1 VDLRALRVVVA
12 IAEEGSVTRGA
23 KVLHQSSSAVSHT
36 LLGLEAELGVDLFHR
51 LPQGMALTDAG
62 QAFVAAAR
70 RALHEADVAR
80 GSVDAIKGLLSGHV
94 RVATVFWF
102 ETPLA
107 DLVGEFCR
115 RHPDV
120 IVSVSAPDTT
130 DAVTGLVRSGASD
143 VGLTSSPNV
152 SDDLVGTQ
160 VFTDQGVIVVPA
172 GHHLAGRS
180 QITIADLAGERIV
193 APLERSMMRPLFDA
207 VFRHGGVAPRIAV
220 EVATNDMALE
230 LVRAGV
236 GCAVTVASS
245 VVPVDGGGVV
255 AVKIVDQAPIETLLV
270 MRSRQDPTPATR
282 AFRDLAVE
290 RFNR

>member
-1 VDLRALRVVVA
+1 MDLRALRVVVA
-12 IAEEGSVTRGA
+12 IAEERSVTRGA

-36 LLGLEAELGVDLFHR
+36 LLGLEGELGVDLFHR

-62 QAFVAAAR
+62 EAFVDAAR
-70 RALHEADVAR
+70 RALHEAEVAR

-120 IVSVSAPDTT
+120 IVSMSAPDTT
-130 DAVTGLVRSGASD
+130 DAVSGLVRSGACD
-143 VGLTSSPNV
+143 VGLTSSTNV
-152 SDDLVGTQ
+152 SDDLIGIQ

-172 GHHLAGRS
+172 GHPLADRT

-207 VFRHGGVAPRIAV
+207 VFRHGGVEPQIAA

-245 VVPVDGGGVV
+245 VVPRRRN
-255 AVKIVDQAPIETLLV
+255 AE
-270 MRSRQDPTPATR
+270 RSP
-282 AFRDLAVE
+282 
-290 RFNR
+290 